1 MPEGFGKFISVVFGA
16 VVALLGLFNIPS
28 AVLSNSWGNF
38 VIYGVLF
45 FVGLWILRWAL
56 KE

>member
-16 VVALLGLFNIPS
+16 VVTLLGLFNIPS

>member
-1 MPEGFGKFISVVFGA
+1 MPEGFTKIISVIFGA
-16 VVALLGLFNIPS
+16 VIALLGLFNIPS

-45 FVGLWILRWAL
+45 FLGIWILGWAV